1 MGYTAKILMHHY
13 EFIPYEDILDT
24 EISGSLWESRPASHW
39 PHPRTDEVLLLLV
52 SLSTVRK
59 PKQTAELRAQ
69 VRVT

>member
-1 MGYTAKILMHHY
+1 MGYTAKVLMHHY
-13 EFIPYEDILDT
+13 EFISYEDILDT

-39 PHPRTDEVLLLLV
+39 PHPRTDELLLLLV

>member
-39 PHPRTDEVLLLLV
+39 PHPRTDELLLLLV